1 MNKTPITLN
10 GEKLLKEE
18 LNRLVTIERPKIISA
33 IQEARSHGDLSENAE
48 YDAAKEK
55 QAFIEGR
62 ILECESKLLNAQII
76 DPAKIDADGKCVF
89 GSTVILYDLDNNQ
102 KISYQIVGEDEAD
115 FKNKTISVAS
125 PLARALIGKESGEI
139 IEFDTPSG
147 IKEYEILDINYT

>member
-1 MNKTPITLN
+1 M
-10 GEKLLKEE
+10 
-18 LNRLVTIERPKIISA
+18 
-33 IQEARSHGDLSENAE
+33 
-48 YDAAKEK
+48 
-55 QAFIEGR
+55 
-62 ILECESKLLNAQII
+62 
-76 DPAKIDADGKCVF
+76 
-89 GSTVILYDLDNNQ
+89 YDLDNEQ

>member
-62 ILECESKLLNAQII
+62 ILECESKLSNAQII
-76 DPAKIDADGKCVF
+76 DPAKIDAGGKCVF
-89 GSTVILYDLDNNQ
+89 GSTVILYDIDNEQ

-139 IEFDTPSG
+139 IDFDTPSG